1 MTIRT
6 DEFYRSSNGDRWLL
20 IRDTEKGNSVVRH
33 EPNLA
38 SGGRMTETGIPE
50 FLDRT
55 GSSPEHLALQSL
67 LERIDIANRAVTG
80 ASNPPVN

>member
-1 MTIRT
+1 MATKT

-20 IRDTEKGNSVVRH
+20 IRDTEKGDTVRH

-38 SGGRMTETGIPE
+38 SGGRVTEVGIPE

-55 GSSPEHLALQSL
+55 GSSPEHLALRSL
-67 LERIDIANRAVTG
+67 LKNSPSEIGGDG
-80 ASNPPVN
+80 ASTPPVD

>member
-1 MTIRT
+1 MTVRA
-6 DEFYRSSNGDRWLL
+6 DEFHRSSNGDRWLL
-20 IRDTEKGNSVVRH
+20 IRDLQSGRSVVRH

-38 SGGRMTETGIPE
+38 SGGRVTETDIPE

-67 LERIDIANRAVTG
+67 LERIDIEKRAMTG

>member
-1 MTIRT
+1 MTVETR
-6 DEFYRSSNGDRWLL
+6 DFYRSSNGDRWQLVTSTGVS
-20 IRDTEKGNSVVRH
+20 IVRH

-38 SGGRMTETGIPE
+38 SGGQVTETSVE
-50 FLDRT
+50 VFLDRT

-67 LERIDIANRAVTG
+67 LERLDVEKRAQTG

>member
-1 MTIRT
+1 MTIRI
-6 DEFYRSSNGDRWLL
+6 DEFYRSSSGDRWLL
-20 IRDTEKGNSVVRH
+20 IRETEKARSAVRH

-38 SGGRMTETGIPE
+38 SGGRVTETDIPE

-67 LERIDIANRAVTG
+67 LERIDIESRAVTG
-80 ASNPPVN
+80 ASNPPVT